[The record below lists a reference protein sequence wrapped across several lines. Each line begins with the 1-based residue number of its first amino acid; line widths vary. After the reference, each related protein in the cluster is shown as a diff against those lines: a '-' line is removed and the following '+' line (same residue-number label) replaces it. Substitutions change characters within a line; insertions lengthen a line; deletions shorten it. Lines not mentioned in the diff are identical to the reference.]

1 MNNREKMDVA
11 AQASVDSANIARLG
25 ARIALKGLREQH
37 AVFKAVAAAASF
49 YLAWTISAGY
59 VPQGIEG
66 WAAATAAAIFGT
78 LAVIDVAN
86 AWRVKI

>member
-37 AVFKAVAAAASF
+37 AVFKGAACAFSASVAVT
-49 YLAWTISAGY
+49 LSAGY
-59 VPQGIEG
+59 VPQGFEG
-66 WAAATAAAIFGT
+66 WAAASAAAIFGT